1 MFKDSLKLISIRII
15 AHKYMLSAVFLG
27 VILSSTITS
36 TTIIY
41 FDSLRD
47 IALQSALNKSSP
59 QKIDLL
65 IEVNTAPTNKNSHEA
80 IIKTINST
88 STKFKEFIVKLQD
101 KDFNTLDL
109 R

>member
-65 IEVNTAPTNKNSHEA
+65 IVDSYKIGKKWEDSVRNYVNKIMVIDDLYT
-80 IIKTINST
+80 IIYN
-88 STKFKEFIVKLQD
+88 LY
-101 KDFNTLDL
+101 L
-109 R
+109 